1 MNLEKTGA
9 LIASTRHKKNLT
21 QRELAE
27 LLHVT
32 DRAVSKWE
40 RGLSFPDV
48 SLLVPITD
56 ILGLTLTEL
65 LNGELSQQDADS
77 DERPLHEII
86 ALSKA
91 ALRERTVKLRLLAVI
106 VSILLIILCSI
117 GAVRLWNDPDHRGH
131 VISLKSIPL
140 SQKELTLM
148 QISNAMVGR
157 YRYTLTDDIQT
168 VRAVYEVWTEDG
180 LVDERVL
187 WRRNASE
194 FPLNY
199 RGSFIYSVNL
209 GQAFA
214 YDGMNN
220 DSPAIHISWSLPSSV
235 IVGQEIPLPHE
246 ASGMVFTTS
255 CPNQRRIE
263 KDSTLLYMAEF
274 TGKDSYTPAESE
286 AIEEFTANAIRGE
299 APMVSPGEYTVFVWL
314 EVGHQDK

>member
-1 MNLEKTGA
+1 MNVEKTGA
-9 LIASTRHKKNLT
+9 LIASSRRMKNMT

-27 LLHVT
+27 MLHVT

-48 SLLVPITD
+48 SLLAPLAD

-65 LNGELSQQDADS
+65 LNGELSPQDVDS
-77 DERPLHEII
+77 DERPLHEIL

-91 ALRERTVKLRLLAVI
+91 ALRDRTVKLRLLAVI

-117 GAVRLWNDPDHRGH
+117 GFAHLWNDPDHSAH
-131 VISLKSIPL
+131 IISLKSIPL
-140 SQKELTLM
+140 SQKELSLM
-148 QISNAMVGR
+148 QISNAQVGR

-168 VRAVYEVWTEDG
+168 VRAVYEVWTEEG
-180 LVDERVL
+180 LIDERVL

-220 DSPAIHISWSLPSSV
+220 YSPAIHLSWSLPSSV
-235 IVGQEIPLPHE
+235 IVGQEVPLPHD
-246 ASGMVFTTS
+246 AFGMVFTAS
-255 CPNQRRIE
+255 YPNQRRIE
-263 KDSTLLYMAEF
+263 KDSILLYMAEF
-274 TGKDSYTPAESE
+274 TGKDSYTPAEAE
-286 AIEEFTANAIRGE
+286 AIEEFVADAIRGE
-299 APMVSPGEYTVFVWL
+299 APMVSPGEYTVLVWL
-314 EVGHQDK
+314 EVGR

>member
-1 MNLEKTGA
+1 MNVEKTGA
-9 LIASTRHKKNLT
+9 LIASSRRMKNMT

-48 SLLVPITD
+48 SLLVPLAD

-65 LNGELSQQDADS
+65 LNGEQSPQAVES
-77 DERPLHEII
+77 DERPLHEIL

-91 ALRERTVKLRLLAVI
+91 ALRNRTVKLRLLAVI
-106 VSILLIILCSI
+106 VCILLLILCII
-117 GAVRLWNDPDHRGH
+117 GFDHLWNDPYHKAH

-140 SQKELTLM
+140 SEKELSLM
-148 QISNAMVGR
+148 QISNAQVGR

-180 LVDERVL
+180 LIDERVL
-187 WRRNASE
+187 WRRNASDL
-194 FPLNY
+194 PLNY

-220 DSPAIHISWSLPSSV
+220 TSPAIHLSWSLPSSV
-235 IVGQEIPLPHE
+235 IVGQEVPLPHE
-246 ASGMVFTTS
+246 AFRMVFTAS
-255 CPNQRRIE
+255 YPNQRRIE
-263 KDSTLLYMAEF
+263 KDAILLYMAEF
-274 TGKDSYTPAESE
+274 TGKNSYTPAEAE
-286 AIEEFTANAIRGE
+286 AVEQFTADAVRGD
-299 APMVSPGEYTVFVWL
+299 APMVYPGEYTVLIWL
-314 EVGHQDK
+314 EIGR